1 MCFITTRGALVL
13 KKSTSLI
20 LLAVLS
26 CVIGSA
32 NAKKAHDEI
41 IRAKLEKLVPGVEPD
56 RISATP
62 VSGLYE
68 VVYGARVLYFS
79 HDGRYMIDGNLI
91 DIDLRKDLTEQTRN
105 GIRKATLDSVPEKQM
120 IIFGPQNPKHTI
132 TVFTDVDCTY
142 CRRLHAEMDQ
152 YNDLGIKVRYL
163 MFPRTGVGTQ
173 SFQKAQHVWCA
184 DDKNQSMTKAKQGKT
199 VAEKSCKDPVES
211 QFKLG
216 QEIGI
221 TGTPAIV
228 LEDGHMIAG
237 YRPAKEISVFLDSV
251 EQAKASK

>member
-1 MCFITTRGALVL
+1 MVI
-13 KKSTSLI
+13 KSISFV
-20 LLAVLS
+20 LLAVLL
-26 CVIGSA
+26 CVTA
-32 NAKKAHDEI
+32 NADAKEAPKEV
-41 IRAKLEKLVPGVEPD
+41 IRAKLEKLVPGVDPD

-79 HDGRYMIDGNLI
+79 QDGRYMIDGNMI
-91 DIDLRKDLTEQTRN
+91 DIDQRKDLTEQTRN
-105 GIRKATLDSVPEKQM
+105 GIRKVTLDNVPEKQM
-120 IIFGPQNPKHTI
+120 IIFAPKNPKHTI

-142 CRRLHAEMDQ
+142 CRRLHAEIDQ

-163 MFPRTGVGTQ
+163 MFPRTGVGSK
-173 SFQKAQHVWCA
+173 SFAKAQHVWCA
-184 DDKNQSMTKAKQGKT
+184 DDPNQSMTQAKQGKT
-199 VAEKSCKDPVES
+199 VDEKSCNDPIEA
-211 QFKLG
+211 QYKLG

-237 YRPAKEISVFLDSV
+237 YRPAKEIGHFLDSV
-251 EQAKASK
+251 EQADAKK

>member
-1 MCFITTRGALVL
+1 MVI
-13 KKSTSLI
+13 KSISFI
-20 LLAVLS
+20 LLAVLL
-26 CVIGSA
+26 CVTA
-32 NAKKAHDEI
+32 NADAKEAPKEV
-41 IRAKLEKLVPGVEPD
+41 IRAKLEKLVPGVDPD

-79 HDGRYMIDGNLI
+79 QDGRYMIDGNII
-91 DIDLRKDLTEQTRN
+91 DIDQRTDLTEQTRN
-105 GIRKATLDSVPEKQM
+105 GIRKVTLDKVPEKQM
-120 IIFGPQNPKHTI
+120 IIFAPKNPKHTI

-142 CRRLHAEMDQ
+142 CRRLHAEIDQ

-163 MFPRTGVGTQ
+163 MFPRTGVGSK

-184 DDKNQSMTKAKQGKT
+184 DDPNQSMTQAKQGKT
-199 VAEKSCKDPVES
+199 VDEKSCNDPIEA

-237 YRPAKEISVFLDSV
+237 YRPAKEIGQFLDGV
-251 EQAKASK
+251 EQADVKQ